1 MLAEKINQHTYT
13 RGSTDVVGVP
23 SEIHRM
29 KQEHKKVSHELAQ
42 LSRRKF
48 IPQIGL
54 GNTYPLCVA
63 S

>member
-1 MLAEKINQHTYT
+1 MLYT

-54 GNTYPLCVA
+54 GNTYSLCVA